1 MDKIVLWND
10 LTLFYGSNPRAVV
23 EHSHPVIQ
31 LVLATQNSFRSKN
44 ENGDWIEKTGLL
56 IAPNHLHECDAKN
69 IHILTIAIDTEST
82 LGEWIMNHQLKNQ
95 QIIDYP
101 LNDLATID
109 FEDFSEKLD
118 NENWEAI
125 RVIIENSF
133 FFKKIDTPVP
143 KDTRIE
149 RILDFISQNIDKPI
163 NTKMLMEVVYLSES
177 RMLHLFKEKM
187 GLPIRNYILWYRL
200 KIVLEQLLVGDSLT
214 KAAYQAGF
222 SDQAHMTR
230 TWVKMIGV
238 PPSLLA
244 KNSKFVQVSFP
255 Y

>member
-1 MDKIVLWND
+1 MDKLVLWND
-10 LTLFYGSNPRAVV
+10 LTLFYGSNLRAVA

-44 ENGDWIEKTGLL
+44 ENGNWIEKTGLL

-101 LNDLATID
+101 SNDLTIID

-125 RVIIENSF
+125 RVIIANIF
-133 FFKKIDTPVP
+133 FFKKTDAP
-143 KDTRIE
+143 KQRDMRIE
-149 RILDFISQNIDKPI
+149 RILDFISKNIDKPI
-163 NTKMLMEVVYLSES
+163 NTKTLMEVAYLSES

-200 KIVLEQLLVGDSLT
+200 KLVIEQILAGAALT
-214 KAAYQAGF
+214 QAAYQAGF
-222 SDQAHMTR
+222 SDQAHLTR
-230 TWVKMIGV
+230 TCVKMIGL
-238 PPSLLA
+238 PPSLLT